1 MEKQTRHYD
10 ITVTG
15 RVQGVGFRYFVM
27 KNATALGITGFVK
40 NMPDGSVYI
49 EAEGEKD
56 KLDILLGQCR
66 RGPSWARVDNV
77 NWHEAPPAG
86 FNSFSIR

>member
-27 KNATALGITGFVK
+27 KNATALGIAGFVK

-56 KLDILLGQCR
+56 KLNLFLDQCR
-66 RGPSWARVDNV
+66 RGPSWSRVDNV
-77 NWHEAPPAG
+77 TWHEAPPAS